1 MNLFES
7 IVNIWG
13 STPTSQPVSN
23 SDKDVRSASS
33 EPRPQNT
40 VNIAEL
46 ESKISTQINR
56 HRNSLG
62 LKLVE
67 KISQLDRIALEH
79 SKSMKRLD
87 RLSHDGAR
95 ERHSQ
100 VIRTGLETGFG
111 ENCARGEC
119 EESEFLE
126 EFDLLVPG
134 WIKSSGHKQVLETA
148 AFTHTGIGFAVKK
161 EGSRVYYY
169 ATQIFAA

>member
-33 EPRPQNT
+33 EPRSQNT
-40 VNIAEL
+40 VSIAEL

-67 KISQLDRIALEH
+67 KISQLDRIALGH
-79 SKSMKRLD
+79 SESMKRLN